1 MTTAKERLI
10 EQLERVRRLREER
23 HHVPGLAAAMD
34 RLARWQARRLNGTY
48 ADLARDPRYG
58 KAIEFFGSD
67 LYGPKDFSR
76 HDADLAR
83 VIPVMVRVLPEGAIA
98 TVAKA
103 VELSALSLELDR
115 ALVEAMGIGSAL
127 SMPVYCKAYR
137 RCANRPSR
145 EGQIALVVEVGH
157 ELDRYVHKPL
167 LRKILSLM
175 RRPARLAGLGALQ
188 NFLERGFSSFA
199 SMRGADQFLAMIAD
213 RETKLMEAIFDGDP
227 GPFPDPLGSKE
238 DSS

>member
-1 MTTAKERLI
+1 MECQFLDVARTCIQQVTLAGAVESCEIVRSALRVHVALRCGQLGVAEKRLHGNGI
-10 EQLERVRRLREER
+10 CLACQEA
-23 HHVPGLAAAMD
+23 PG
-34 RLARWQARRLNGTY
+34 
-48 ADLARDPRYG
+48 
-58 KAIEFFGSD
+58 
-67 LYGPKDFSR
+67 
-76 HDADLAR
+76 
-83 VIPVMVRVLPEGAIA
+83 

-213 RETKLMEAIFDGDP
+213 RETKLLEAIFDGDP